1 MQTDASNVTLPGLFA
16 NKCFRIPNYQRGY
29 AWGES
34 QLNDLWDDIMDIQKN
49 GSTYRPHY
57 TGAIT
62 LQQIDVNDLT
72 PAEKKLSST
81 GMEYYNVVDGQQRLT
96 TIVIMLNALK
106 NKVTTGKKQL
116 INNYIVTNNNVCRF
130 IYSDTNGNS
139 YRFFMKNIIGETN
152 ILPFTPTIYT
162 ANLEFASSFFDKSF
176 SALKPKELK
185 EFQEK
190 LLTALVFD
198 TKYIQD
204 NLDVQAVFETMN
216 NRGKP
221 LTTLEKLK
229 NRLLYMTSKFDPV
242 SVDIKQL
249 SDDINDSWGLI
260 YETLGKN
267 KDFLLSEDEFLS
279 AYLTLLREPA
289 DYSFS
294 ESLAETKVF
303 QMFCNHATKYDLS
316 MARQHDPSIKEPVVD
331 NNKIHFFVSDIA
343 NYVGHWYDVYFPDLS
358 TSRGLHLQ
366 KIQYL
371 NGSKETRLFLAELL
385 MQANTQPALVD
396 ECLKM
401 VEKVLFKNALPGV
414 SILDE
419 RRFATRARDLHKG
432 DLNLVELKNE
442 LESLLLQQID
452 VQSLIGGFRY
462 LFTKVRSNIGFHRW
476 GALKFF
482 LMEYEEHL
490 QGRGLPHVGWENYYD
505 IQIEH
510 VMPRTWSTYWG
521 NEMNNYL
528 NAHSSLNVD
537 EIERAKNILVNTLG
551 NLTVIQDIKNAGIG
565 NNPWATKRGA
575 YLNGSYSEVEIAT
588 NTSWDPWEHD
598 SIKARG
604 EKMLDFLCDY
614 LEHNG
619 HRPLTI
625 TSNATQDDYTDILFY
640 ESKYN

>member
-49 GSTYRPHY
+49 GPTYRPHY

-62 LQQIDVNDLT
+62 LQQIDVKDLT

-106 NKVTTGKKQL
+106 NKITTGKKQL

-130 IYSDTNGNS
+130 MYSDTNGNS

-152 ILPFTPTIYT
+152 ILPFVPTTYT

-242 SVDIKQL
+242 SVDVKQL

-303 QMFCNHATKYDLS
+303 QMFCNHATKYDFS
-316 MARQHDPSIKEPVVD
+316 MARQHNTSIKEPAVD
-331 NNKIHFFVSDIA
+331 NNKIHTFVSDIA
-343 NYVGHWYDVYFPDLS
+343 NYVGHWYDVNFPDLS
-358 TSRGLHLQ
+358 TPRGLHLQ

-371 NGSKETRLFLAELL
+371 NGSKEMRLFLAELL
-385 MQANTQPALVD
+385 MLANTQSALVD

-432 DLNLVELKNE
+432 EMNLVELKNE

-452 VQSLIGGFRY
+452 VQSIVGGFRY
-462 LFTKVRSNIGFHRW
+462 LFTYVRGNIGFHRW

-482 LMEYEEHL
+482 LMEYEKHL
-490 QGRGLPHVGWENYYD
+490 QGRGLSHVGWENYYD

-510 VMPRTWSTYWG
+510 VMPRTWSTHWT

-528 NAHSSLNVD
+528 AAHSSLNAD
-537 EIERAKNILVNTLG
+537 EVERAKNILINTLG
-551 NLTVIQDIKNAGIG
+551 NLTVIQDVKNAGIG
-565 NNPWATKRGA
+565 NNPWTTKQDA

-588 NTSWDPWEHD
+588 KTSWHPWGYN
-598 SIKARG
+598 SIEARG
-604 EKMLDFLCDY
+604 KRMLDFLCDY
-614 LEHNG
+614 LEYNG

-625 TSNATQDDYTDILFY
+625 TQNDYTDILFY

>member
-49 GSTYRPHY
+49 GVTYRPHY

-72 PAEKKLSST
+72 PEEKTLASS

-96 TIVIMLNALK
+96 TIVIMINSLK
-106 NKVTTGKKQL
+106 DKIKAGKNQL
-116 INNYIVTNNNVCRF
+116 IKDFIVTKNNVCRF
-130 IYSDTNGNS
+130 IYSDANGNS
-139 YRFFMKNIIGETN
+139 YRFFMKNIIGKTN

-162 ANLEFASSFFDKSF
+162 ANLEFASIFFDNCF
-176 SALKPKELK
+176 SAMKPKELK

-198 TKYIQD
+198 TKYIQN

-229 NRLLYMTSKFDPV
+229 NRLLYITSKFNPA
-242 SVDIKQL
+242 SVNIKQL

-267 KDFLLSEDEFLS
+267 KNDLLSEDEFLS

-294 ESLAETKVF
+294 ESQAEKKVF
-303 QMFCNHATKYDLS
+303 QMFCNHATKYDFS
-316 MARQHDPSIKEPVVD
+316 MARQHNTSIKEPAVD
-331 NNKIHFFVSDIA
+331 ENKIQSFVSGIA
-343 NYVGHWYDVYFPDLS
+343 HYVEHWYDVYFPDLS
-358 TSRGLHLQ
+358 TPRGLHLQ

-371 NGSKETRLFLAELL
+371 NGSKEMRIFLAELL
-385 MQANTQPALVD
+385 MWANTQPILVD
-396 ECLKM
+396 ECLEM
-401 VEKVLFKNALPGV
+401 LEKVLFKNALPGV
-414 SILDE
+414 SLLDE

-432 DLNLVELKNE
+432 DISLVDLKNE
-442 LESLLLQQID
+442 LDNLLFEQID
-452 VQSLIGGFRY
+452 VQSLVGGFRY
-462 LFTKVRSNIGFHRW
+462 LFTYVRGNIGFHRW

-482 LMEYEEHL
+482 LMEYEKHL
-490 QGRGLPHVGWENYYD
+490 QGRGLSHVGWENYYD
-505 IQIEH
+505 VQIEH
-510 VMPRTWSTYWG
+510 VMPRTWNKHWN

-528 NAHSSLNVD
+528 SAHSSLTID
-537 EIERAKNILVNTLG
+537 EVERAKNILINSLG

-565 NNPWATKRGA
+565 NNPWSIKQGA
-575 YLNGSYSEVEIAT
+575 YTKGSYSEIEIAT
-588 NTSWDPWEHD
+588 KTSWHPWEHN
-598 SIKARG
+598 SIKERG
-604 EKMLDFLCDY
+604 KQMLDFLCDY

-619 HRPLTI
+619 RRPLTI
-625 TSNATQDDYTDILFY
+625 ICNTTQDDYTDVLFY

>member
-106 NKVTTGKKQL
+106 NKITTGKKQL

-130 IYSDTNGNS
+130 MYSDTTGNS

-152 ILPFTPTIYT
+152 ILPFMPTIYT

-221 LTTLEKLK
+221 LMTLEKLK
-229 NRLLYMTSKFDPV
+229 NRLLYMTSKFDSA
-242 SVDIKQL
+242 SVNVKQL
-249 SDDINDSWGLI
+249 SDDINNSWGLI

-267 KDFLLSEDEFLS
+267 KNFLLSEDEFLS

-303 QMFCNHATKYDLS
+303 QMFCNHATKYDFS
-316 MARQHDPSIKEPVVD
+316 MARQHNTSNKEPAVD
-331 NNKIHFFVSDIA
+331 DNKIHTFVSDIA
-343 NYVGHWYDVYFPDLS
+343 NYVGHWYDVNFPDLS
-358 TSRGLHLQ
+358 TPRGLHLQ

-371 NGSKETRLFLAELL
+371 NGSKEMRLFLAELL
-385 MQANTQPALVD
+385 MLANTQSALVD

-414 SILDE
+414 SLLDE

-432 DLNLVELKNE
+432 EMNLVELKNE

-452 VQSLIGGFRY
+452 VQSIVGGFRY
-462 LFTKVRSNIGFHRW
+462 LFTYVRGNIGFHRW

-482 LMEYEEHL
+482 LMEYEKHL
-490 QGRGLPHVGWENYYD
+490 QGRGLSYVGWENYYD

-510 VMPRTWSTYWG
+510 VIPRTWSTHWT

-528 NAHSSLNVD
+528 AAHSSLNAD
-537 EIERAKNILVNTLG
+537 EVEKAKNILINTLG

-565 NNPWATKRGA
+565 NNPWTTKQDA

-588 NTSWDPWEHD
+588 KTSWHPWGYN
-598 SIKARG
+598 SIEERG
-604 EKMLDFLCDY
+604 KQMLDFLCDY
-614 LEHNG
+614 LEYNG

-625 TSNATQDDYTDILFY
+625 TQNDYTDILFY
-640 ESKYN
+640 ESKFN

>member
-49 GSTYRPHY
+49 GPTYRPHY

-106 NKVTTGKKQL
+106 NKITTGKKQL

-130 IYSDTNGNS
+130 MYSDTNGNS

-152 ILPFTPTIYT
+152 ILPFVPTTYT

-198 TKYIQD
+198 TKYIQN

-242 SVDIKQL
+242 SVDVKQL
-249 SDDINDSWGLI
+249 SDDINNSWGLI

-267 KDFLLSEDEFLS
+267 KNFLLSEDEFLS

-303 QMFCNHATKYDLS
+303 QMFCNHATKYDFS
-316 MARQHDPSIKEPVVD
+316 MARQHNTSIKEPAVD
-331 NNKIHFFVSDIA
+331 YNKIHTFVSDIA
-343 NYVGHWYDVYFPDLS
+343 NYVGHWYDVNFPDLS
-358 TSRGLHLQ
+358 TPRGLHLQ

-371 NGSKETRLFLAELL
+371 NGSKEMRLFLAELL
-385 MQANTQPALVD
+385 MLANTQSALVD

-432 DLNLVELKNE
+432 EMNLVELKNE

-452 VQSLIGGFRY
+452 VQSIVGGFRY
-462 LFTKVRSNIGFHRW
+462 LFTYVRGNIGFHRW

-482 LMEYEEHL
+482 LMEYEKHL
-490 QGRGLPHVGWENYYD
+490 QGRGLFHVGWENYYD

-510 VMPRTWSTYWG
+510 VMPRSWSTYWSV
-521 NEMNNYL
+521 EMNNYL
-528 NAHSSLNVD
+528 AAHSSLNAD
-537 EIERAKNILVNTLG
+537 EVEKAKNILINTLG

-565 NNPWATKRGA
+565 NNPWTTKQGA

-588 NTSWDPWEHD
+588 NTSWHPWGYN
-598 SIKARG
+598 SIEARG
-604 EKMLDFLCDY
+604 KQMLDFLCDY
-614 LEHNG
+614 LEYNG

-625 TSNATQDDYTDILFY
+625 TQNDYTDILFY
-640 ESKYN
+640 ESKFN